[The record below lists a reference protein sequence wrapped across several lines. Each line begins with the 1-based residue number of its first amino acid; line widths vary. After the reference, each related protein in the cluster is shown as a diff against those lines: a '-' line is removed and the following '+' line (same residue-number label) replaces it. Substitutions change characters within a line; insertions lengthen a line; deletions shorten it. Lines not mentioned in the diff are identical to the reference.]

1 MKYIDNPD
9 APNQKHLDFLRIRD
23 KNNTLIDF
31 DQLSHLCNSNFQI
44 GITSY
49 FILPVFQNNSKAT
62 NIRLKEYLHNQRI
75 EVGTD
80 SIQHRIH
87 KDDLAFYLQCEQKTN
102 EFFSRLA
109 PSEIPFYKTRF
120 DFRVGT
126 NGFYKRYLQQ
136 RVVFEYE
143 NENIRNFLVIM
154 TDISQL
160 KSSSSSHYSIIGKS
174 DKKCPDSNYPPSIK
188 VADPFPL
195 SRREKDVHGHLMEN
209 LSSKEIAD
217 KLFVSEET
225 IKNHRKGIL
234 KKTGCKNTLELIMKS
249 YENGWI

>member
-1 MKYIDNPD
+1 MKHTDNPD
-9 APNQKHLDFLRIRD
+9 APNLSLLDYYRKRD
-23 KNNTLIDF
+23 ENNALSNY
-31 DQLSHLCNSNFQI
+31 DQLSHLFKSNFLI
-44 GITSY
+44 GKTSY
-49 FILPVFQNNSKAT
+49 YVLPVFPNNPKAER
-62 NIRLKEYLHNQRI
+62 NRPIEHSHNQKT
-75 EVGTD
+75 EFEND
-80 SIQHRIH
+80 SIQQRIH
-87 KDDLAFYLQCEQKTN
+87 KEDLDFYLQCEQKTN
-102 EFFSRLA
+102 EFFSGLT
-109 PSEIPFYKTRF
+109 PSEFPFFKTRF
-120 DFRVGT
+120 DFRIGE

-136 RVVFEYE
+136 RVVLEYE
-143 NENIRNFLVIM
+143 NESILNYLVIM
-154 TDISQL
+154 TDISEL